1 MGNILV
7 PFKKFLSNKNT
18 VTILGV
24 LVGIIVLYAGY
35 NWRVTKS
42 VQPVKIPYAATDMI
56 AGTKITEDN
65 ILYTSVPKDMIK
77 NMTNLVTDVNKIR
90 GMLVSYDSHI
100 AANSFF
106 FDDNMITEEE
116 MPDSVF
122 SNIPDGHTIYRLP
135 VDYDSTYANSIF
147 PKDEIDLYM
156 SMNVE
161 EDEGKLVFGRFISS
175 IQVLAVKDKDGKNVF
190 ADKNNPTEPA
200 YLLFDVP
207 EKLFLLLSKA
217 EKLGIE
223 ISPVPRNNS
232 YTANAKATE
241 LASDELESL
250 IINQTHI
257 LTNECTDLTVCG

>member
-42 VQPVKIPYAATDMI
+42 VQPVKIPYATTTML
-56 AGTKITEDN
+56 AGTKITEDK
-65 ILYTSVPKDMIK
+65 IAYTSVPKDMIS
-77 NMTNLVTDVNKIR
+77 NMTNLQTDLNQIR
-90 GMLVSYDSHI
+90 GKLVCYDSKI
-100 AANSFF
+100 PANGFF
-106 FDDNMITEEE
+106 FSENMITEEE

-122 SNIPDGHTIYRLP
+122 SNIQDGYTIYRLA

-147 PKDEIDLYM
+147 PENSIDLYM
-156 SMNVE
+156 SMKVE

-175 IQVLAVKDKDGKNVF
+175 IRVLAVKDKDGKNVF
-190 ADKNNPTEPA
+190 ADKDNPTEPS
-200 YLLFDVP
+200 YLLFAVP

-217 EKLGIE
+217 EKLKIE
-223 ISPVPRNNS
+223 IQPVPRNTS
-232 YTANAKATE
+232 YSANPKATE
-241 LASDELESL
+241 LASDELQSL